1 MLPLALGPGCKR
13 VARSW
18 AEGAQGAGAGAGSGP
33 AVGMGQKAIIRSTQ
47 SANAASAS
55 RNTAEGGS
63 LGSAL
68 SGLLDSPCLDGIHN
82 SRVK

>member
-1 MLPLALGPGCKR
+1 
-13 VARSW
+13 
-18 AEGAQGAGAGAGSGP
+18 
-33 AVGMGQKAIIRSTQ
+33 MGQKAIIRSTQ